1 MAKKRF
7 EEVMKPRPIGW
18 DARDYELC
26 SEIRQLPSYGLIG
39 GRIDNPMISR
49 RDVEKLLEIQAAKR
63 SGE

>member
-1 MAKKRF
+1 
-7 EEVMKPRPIGW
+7 MKPRPIGW

-39 GRIDNPMISR
+39 GRMDNPMISR